1 MVDVSVII
9 VNYKMRESVRGAL
22 TTLFCDIKDTAL
34 AVAVTVVDND
44 SGDGVGEMLERDF
57 PQVIFLH
64 NGGNIGFGAAN
75 NNGMRYTPARYYFF
89 LNPDTRFVEP
99 NTVHRLREF
108 MESKPRAGICAP
120 RLMNTDGS
128 LQHSC
133 CRFPRVMVPLYRR
146 TALGQTGMAKKH
158 LDKFLMSDWGHD
170 KRRMVDWVMGSAMF
184 IRASALNEVGLWDDR
199 FFMYFEDTD
208 LCRRFWLKHWP
219 VYYLSDIV
227 LEHEHHRESAKLPIL
242 EGVFRNKTTRYHIMS
257 WLNYLWKYRGRSNL

>member
-1 MVDVSVII
+1 MVDISVII
-9 VNYKMRESVRGAL
+9 VNYKMKESIRAAL
-22 TTLFCDIKDTAL
+22 STLFSDIGNTAL
-34 AVAVTVVDND
+34 EVRVTVIDNA
-44 SGDGVGEMLERDF
+44 SGDGVGEMLAREF
-57 PQVIFLH
+57 PKVLFLH

-75 NNGMRYTPARYYFF
+75 NNAIKFTPAKYYFI

-99 NTVHRLREF
+99 ETIARLYAF
-108 MESKPRAGICAP
+108 MEAKPRAGICAP
-120 RLMNTDGS
+120 RLMNFDGT

-146 TALGQTGMAKKH
+146 TALGQTGMARKH
-158 LDKFLMSDWGHD
+158 LGKFLMSDWEHD

-184 IRASALNEVGLWDDR
+184 IRASALNEVGLWDER

-227 LEHEHHRESAKLPIL
+227 LEHEHHRESAKLPVW
-242 EGVFRNKTTRYHIMS
+242 EGVFKSKTTRYHIAS
-257 WLNYLWKYRGRSNL
+257 WLNYLWKYRGRSSL